1 MSQRGRPRHP
11 DVLTPREQDVLALM
25 RDGLTNEQ
33 IAARLNIGFETAKSH
48 VAEILSKLGVAT
60 REEAS
65 AWQLE
70 PERRWS
76 FGRIVLAIAGAS
88 VVAAAVAGLAL
99 LAWGLSRSGGGQIV
113 EATGTPSAAASVPSP
128 SPTTGPIEG
137 PNVSVRAFW
146 MADSSNGWMGGASR
160 GCQVNGG
167 ACVGVIFHT
176 SNGGQSW
183 DEQYSGDVLVSSIA
197 FDSQELGFAIG
208 TTGTCDSR
216 TSACPS
222 SVLRTT
228 DGGLHWNEV
237 TTTPY
242 QLTTLS
248 VTPGNAWAIGEGC
261 PSAQSPCAG
270 NLHLITSV
278 DSGDIWDTSLLPISA
293 FATDLSRP
301 TANDAW
307 IATSP
312 TGPGNAQIIVTHDAG
327 QTWQNLPQPE
337 NGAGAEQRIFF
348 RSATL
353 GWLLV
358 GSEPGAG
365 SQPKEVFSTNDGG
378 QTWIHLTGSLGFGTG
393 GVPTSSPG
401 QGISVGGYVG
411 PVVFTSDTEGWIAS
425 PRGGLLH
432 TSDGGANWSLSL
444 MDDNLSGSGV
454 QFVDR
459 DHGWTLDPINFW
471 STSDGGDTWQRT
483 SPPDAANQ

>member
-1 MSQRGRPRHP
+1 
-11 DVLTPREQDVLALM
+11 VLTPREQDVLALI
-25 RDGLTNEQ
+25 RGGLTNEQ
-33 IAARLNIGFETAKSH
+33 IAERLGIGFETAKSH

-60 REEAS
+60 REEAA
-65 AWQLE
+65 AWQPE

-76 FGRIVLAIAGAS
+76 LGRIVFALAGTT

-99 LAWGLSRSGGGQIV
+99 LAWGLSRAGGGGQIV

-128 SPTTGPIEG
+128 SPTTGLIEG

-146 MADSSNGWMGGASR
+146 MSDSSNGWMGGASR
-160 GCQVNGG
+160 GCKEPGSP
-167 ACVGVIFHT
+167 CVGVIFHT

-183 DEQYSGDVLVSSIA
+183 DEQYSGDVQVSALA
-197 FDSQELGFAIG
+197 FGGQELGFAIG

-222 SVLRTT
+222 RVLRTT

-248 VTPGNAWAIGEGC
+248 VTPGDAWAIGEGC

-270 NLHLITSV
+270 NLHLLTSA
-278 DSGDIWDTSLLPISA
+278 DSGGTWDTSLLPISA

-307 IATSP
+307 IVTSP
-312 TGPGNAQIIVTHDAG
+312 AGPGTAQIIVTHDAG
-327 QTWQNLPQPE
+327 QTWQVLPGPSQ
-337 NGAGAEQRIFF
+337 GLSFEQRIFF
-348 RSATL
+348 LSPAE

-365 SQPKEVFSTNDGG
+365 SQPKELFSTNDGG
-378 QTWIHLTGSLGFGTG
+378 QTWVHLTGSLGFGTG

-401 QGISVGGYVG
+401 QGISIGGYVG
-411 PVVFTSDTEGWIAS
+411 PVVFTSDLEGWIAS
-425 PRGGLLH
+425 PRAGLLH
-432 TSDGGANWSLSL
+432 TSDGGSNWSLGL
-444 MDDNLSGSGV
+444 MDDNL
-454 QFVDR
+454 QTAHFIDAE
-459 DHGWTLDPINFW
+459 HGWALDFINFW
-471 STSDGGDTWQRT
+471 STSNGGDRK
-483 SPPDAANQ
+483 SVV